1 MSLIQKKRVQQQTSS
16 TSNIYFKK
24 EVYYT
29 SQISW
34 TGITNRVFQ
43 GNTQHSAA
51 AVEKAFLRWGPNRDI
66 RFNLATI
73 IQFASFLPL
82 FYFVNNAPYF
92 SACYVIRAPSSSASS
107 RLQSPFLKRCSAKQK
122 IFVGTSDGVRH
133 RIGRG
138 PNLNLQT
145 RCCRGGLSLKPDLA
159 HYQIIA

>member
-1 MSLIQKKRVQQQTSS
+1 MSLIQKKGYSSKQAATTS
-16 TSNIYFKK
+16 TSKKSITLLKFHGQVSRIEFFKA
-24 EVYYT
+24 T
-29 SQISW
+29 LS
-34 TGITNRVFQ
+34 
-43 GNTQHSAA
+43 SAA

-92 SACYVIRAPSSSASS
+92 FACYVIRAPSSSASS

>member
-1 MSLIQKKRVQQQTSS
+1 MSLIQKKGYSSKQAATTS
-16 TSNIYFKK
+16 TSKKSITLLKFHGQVSRIEFFKA
-24 EVYYT
+24 T
-29 SQISW
+29 LS
-34 TGITNRVFQ
+34 
-43 GNTQHSAA
+43 SAA

-82 FYFVNNAPYF
+82 LSSTLWIMPPYF

-145 RCCRGGLSLKPDLA
+145 HCCRGGLSLKPDLA